1 MSRYRNR
8 ARLAVTAAT
17 AVLAIGALPAPA
29 SAAPPI
35 TGSMEFDGQAT
46 VQRAGNQ
53 CRFTA
58 RLTADVATTMGGT
71 PDGFTG
77 NVQATWRDVCPT
89 TSTVSVSGTADIR
102 LTGVSTTMGG
112 TPDGFR
118 ANGKGSNVST
128 TMGGTPEGFK
138 FRGTFTNNG

>member
-1 MSRYRNR
+1 MSRYLNR

-17 AVLAIGALPAPA
+17 AVLAIGVLPAPA
-29 SAAPPI
+29 TAAPPI
-35 TGSMEFDGQAT
+35 TGSMEFTGEAT

-58 RLTADVATTMGGT
+58 RLEANVSTTTTGN
-71 PDGFTG
+71 PEGFTG
-77 NVQATWRDVCPT
+77 NVEATWRDACPSA
-89 TSTVSVSGTADIR
+89 STVAVSGTADIR
-102 LTGVSTTMGG
+102 LTGVQTSMSG
-112 TPDGFR
+112 TPEGFR

-128 TMGGTPEGFK
+128 SMGGNPEGFK